1 MGNYFN
7 KKKRIQYKNNED
19 IIEAYYGRSYFMNYS
34 YKEPTLIEQIK
45 VYYNDNIEHQYSIK
59 TNVDAFIKF
68 CKKYKSLSAF
78 TINISLDVEN
88 IMNWNFFNKVNRV
101 CINLDTNT
109 IMCTI
114 QKISFIFDGNE
125 QYLKFDIGF
134 YDDNLQDGTTIK
146 YLYNVCTQADFNI
159 VGVLQTSIKEST
171 QESQDVHMIKLYD
184 QNLYTNI
191 SLYQNISHLDID
203 LIESDDFGLMIL
215 PNLTE
220 VTLKWIRISSDA
232 FKSFLNNNPTI
243 HTFNCM
249 HHVRCID
256 NPYDNHYEH
265 FVRNTNIIN
274 LSIKY
279 LSSHIVGRILFYNT
293 VIEKLNIERM
303 HHYCKIVKINNNF
316 KWLSITNDCLNL
328 IALHIIAK
336 SQLMYVK
343 VPYNS
348 YKHHIHELI
357 EQYPDNIPL
366 ASLLYNTYRSHKSH
380 GLPMKYSNN
389 IIRKHTT
396 LEYLLDNNVAYHKM
410 FSNRNID

>member
-7 KKKRIQYKNNED
+7 KKKQIIYKNNED
-19 IIEAYYGRSYFMNYS
+19 IIEAYYGRLYFLNYS
-34 YKEPTLIEQIK
+34 YKEPTLIEQMK
-45 VYYNDNIEHQYSIK
+45 VYYNDDGEHQYSIK

-68 CKKYKSLSAF
+68 CKKYKSLSKF
-78 TINISLDVEN
+78 TINISINVEN
-88 IMNWNFFNKVNRV
+88 IMNWKFFNKVSRV
-101 CINLDTNT
+101 FIDLDTNI

-114 QKISFIFDGNE
+114 QKISFIYDGNE
-125 QYLKFDIGF
+125 QYLKFEIGF
-134 YDDNLQDGTTIK
+134 NDNNLQDGTTIK
-146 YLYNVCTQADFNI
+146 YLYKVCTQANFNI
-159 VGVLQTSIKEST
+159 VGVLQSPIKEST
-171 QESQDVHMIKLYD
+171 QEQQNVQMIKLYD
-184 QNLYTNI
+184 QNLYMNI
-191 SLYQNISHLDID
+191 SLYQNIFHLDIE
-203 LIESDDFGLMIL
+203 LIESDDFGLIIL

-220 VTLKWIRISSDA
+220 VTLKWIRISNDA
-232 FKSFLNNNPTI
+232 FKSFLDNNSTI

-256 NPYDNHYEH
+256 NPYDSHYEH
-265 FVRNTNIIN
+265 FVKNTNIVN

-279 LSSHIVGRILFYNT
+279 LSSRIVCKILFYNT

-303 HHYCKIVKINNNF
+303 HHYCQIMKINNNF
-316 KWLSITNDCLNL
+316 KWLSITDDYLNL
-328 IALHIIAK
+328 DVLHIIAK

-343 VPYNS
+343 IPYNS

-366 ASLLYNTYRSHKSH
+366 ASLLYNTHRNKLRHS
-380 GLPMKYSNN
+380 LIKYSNN

-396 LEYLLDNNVAYHKM
+396 LEYLLDDKVIYYKM